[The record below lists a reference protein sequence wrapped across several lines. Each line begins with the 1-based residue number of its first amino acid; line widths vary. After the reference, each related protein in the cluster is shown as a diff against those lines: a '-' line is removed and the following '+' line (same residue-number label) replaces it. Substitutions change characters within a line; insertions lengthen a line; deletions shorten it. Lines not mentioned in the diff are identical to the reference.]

1 MQKRKIIWSC
11 QGSNLVPPASS
22 LVTILTELQYSTV
35 FVDIKISGPHVTF
48 QELRLLQE
56 CKSGL
61 QNTDGT
67 IIIVSQSYLD
77 NYEGSVGTL
86 LRCSLRANHRC
97 NSVFN
102 LYVSVITATKG
113 IVFKICF
120 MFQTDTFGFINPLNP
135 ELNPIC
141 YLLAL
146 LGAHHFLH
154 VSRKRVKLL
163 TLRRLMSYI
172 YIWST
177 HF

>member
-1 MQKRKIIWSC
+1 
-11 QGSNLVPPASS
+11 
-22 LVTILTELQYSTV
+22 
-35 FVDIKISGPHVTF
+35 VDIKISGPHVTL
-48 QELRLLQE
+48 QKLRLLQE

-67 IIIVSQSYLD
+67 IFIGSESYLD

-120 MFQTDTFGFINPLNP
+120 MFQTDTFGFINT
-135 ELNPIC
+135 C
-141 YLLAL
+141 T
-146 LGAHHFLH
+146 
-154 VSRKRVKLL
+154 L
-163 TLRRLMSYI
+163 TDQVLKQDHS
-172 YIWST
+172 
-177 HF
+177 